1 MPGPQRD
8 AARTRARLLEAA
20 AECFAENGVGVS
32 LQTVARAAKVSKG
45 GLLHH
50 FPTRED
56 LLEALMRHLLSQ
68 FDQLVED
75 ELAAAPEDTAPGRL
89 VRAYVRAVFDELRH
103 HERTR
108 EQLVLMGM
116 LGTSPAVSE
125 FLVEDDAAWKAR
137 IATDGIDPLRAE
149 VIVKAADG
157 ATASLV
163 WSRNS
168 PEYYEQLRDVLIAL
182 TYEPG
187 PVVVREH

>member
-20 AECFAENGVGVS
+20 AECFAEGGVGVS
-32 LQTVARAAKVSKG
+32 LQTVARTAKVSKG

-56 LLEALMRHLLSQ
+56 LLEALMRHLLAQ

-89 VRAYVRAVFDELRH
+89 VRAYIRAVFDELRH

-137 IATDGIDPLRAE
+137 IAADGVDPLRAD

-157 ATASLV
+157 ATASLM
-163 WSRNS
+163 WSRNT